1 MKLNAETKVGA
12 VALLGIALLFGIAA
26 FYGLIRIGEAGYPLH
41 VDFDRVD
48 GLKIGGQVRYAGV
61 DVGRVTRIGVTEQ
74 GKARASLRIF
84 SGNSIPEG
92 SSFTIGSDGLLGE
105 KFVSIAP
112 PDQREKFLSP
122 DTVVEGTP
130 SQGIETFISTAD
142 RLFNRMDKLVSSLEE
157 VFGDPKVKG
166 SMKDTARNI
175 DQLTAALS
183 RMALN
188 NEQNINTIARNLAL
202 MSGSLRDVAARVDK
216 MAANVDNDGKT
227 AKDLQETL
235 SNLRSASARLER
247 MAAALEPV
255 ATDPETSR
263 NIKDTLKNA
272 REVSEKANKLL
283 NRVEKVKTQ
292 AGIDVMYSGG
302 AEKYRTNLDLRI
314 KTDDKA
320 FVHMGLSDIGET
332 NRFNFQLGQQG
343 TVFGGRVGVVEGKAG
358 AGLDLKLGNQLKLSA
373 DAYDPNDFRLKL
385 RSELKIARDTYL
397 VGESVSVN
405 KDAQRNT
412 YVGVRRSF

>member
-12 VALLGIALLFGIAA
+12 VALLGIVLLFGIAA

-61 DVGRVTRIGVTEQ
+61 DVGRVTRIGVTDQ
-74 GKARASLRIF
+74 GKARASVRIF

-92 SSFTIGSDGLLGE
+92 STFTIGSDGLLGE

-112 PDQREKFLSP
+112 PDQREKFLAP
-122 DTVVEGTP
+122 DTVIEGTP

-142 RLFNRMDKLVSSLEE
+142 RLFNRMDKLVTSLEE

-166 SMKDTARNI
+166 SMKETARNI

-188 NEQNINTIARNLAL
+188 NEQNINAIARNLAL
-202 MSGSLRDVAARVDK
+202 MSGSLRDVAGRVDK
-216 MAANVDNDGKT
+216 MAATVDNDGKT
-227 AKDLQETL
+227 AKDLKDTL
-235 SNLRSASARLER
+235 ANLRSASARIEK

-263 NIKDTLKNA
+263 NIRDTLKNA

-320 FVHMGLSDIGET
+320 FVHMGLSDIGES

-343 TVFGGRVGVVEGKAG
+343 SVVGGRLGVVEGKAG
-358 AGLDLKLGNQLKLSA
+358 VGLDLKLGKQLKLSA

-405 KDAQRNT
+405 KDAQRST
-412 YVGVRRSF
+412 YVGIRRSF

>member
-12 VALLGIALLFGIAA
+12 VALLGIVLLFGIAA

-61 DVGRVTRIGVTEQ
+61 DVGRVTRIGVTDQ
-74 GKARASLRIF
+74 GTARASVRIF

-92 SSFTIGSDGLLGE
+92 STFTIGSDGLLGE

-112 PDQREKFLSP
+112 PDQREKFLVP
-122 DTVVEGTP
+122 DTVIEGTP

-142 RLFNRMDKLVSSLEE
+142 RLFNRMDKLVTSLEE

-166 SMKDTARNI
+166 SMKETARNI

-188 NEQNINTIARNLAL
+188 NEQNINAIARNLAL

-216 MAANVDNDGKT
+216 MAATVDNDGKT
-227 AKDLQETL
+227 AKDLKDTL
-235 SNLRSASARLER
+235 ANLRSASARIEK

-263 NIKDTLKNA
+263 NIRDTLKNA

-292 AGIDVMYSGG
+292 AGIDIMYSGG

-320 FVHMGLSDIGET
+320 FVHMGLGDIGES

-343 TVFGGRVGVVEGKAG
+343 SVVGGRLGVVEGKAG
-358 AGLDLKLGNQLKLSA
+358 VGLDLKLGKQLKLSA

-405 KDAQRNT
+405 KDAQRST
-412 YVGVRRSF
+412 YVGIRRSF